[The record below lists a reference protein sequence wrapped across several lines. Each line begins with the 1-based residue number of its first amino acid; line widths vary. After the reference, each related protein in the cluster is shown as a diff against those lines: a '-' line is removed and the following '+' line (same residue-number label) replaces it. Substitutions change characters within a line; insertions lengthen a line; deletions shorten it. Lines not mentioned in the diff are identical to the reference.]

1 MRSRDFS
8 GGLHPAVILWMAV
21 GWLGFAV
28 LPWFGIEDGFFGFS
42 WLFKGYPLD
51 SKFAPALVLNLKG
64 EKLWLAP
71 LGALLAAPLLL
82 WGRKKSDPLFSTL
95 LIAIGAAGFA
105 WLLFQ
110 GFAIGL
116 RGWQFGWLQNLFGDL
131 GDRQFGMGYGA
142 LLVGLAFLFLFSL
155 GVAGRGAV
163 GGDVFVVSTIAFV
176 VAAVGLFIFMPIL
189 QMLANAL
196 MTADGSYSLGTFL
209 GKLFSARLW
218 GLDCLAGG
226 SRCGVAWNSLLL
238 AVLVGILTTVLG
250 LMFALVVTRTG
261 FRHGKFLRAL
271 TVLPIITP
279 PFVIG
284 LAIVLLFGLSGAVTQ
299 TVADIFGLQP
309 TRWVYGLPGLLIAQ
323 LLAFTPIAFLVL
335 IGVVEGVSP
344 SMEEAAQ
351 TLRANRWQTF
361 WTVSLPLMRPG
372 LANAFLLGFIESM
385 ADFGNPLVL
394 GGNFD
399 VLSTEIF
406 FAIVGAQNDEA
417 QAAILALVLLAFT
430 LVAFYAQRFWLGK
443 KSYTTLSGKG
453 DAGVHPQLPAG
464 LRRAVFAVAGFWALF
479 TILVY
484 ATIFYGSFVKLWGVD
499 HSLTFAHY
507 IKAFSV
513 GWNEFGIHWKGS
525 AWSSFWTTMMIALIS
540 APLTAAIGLLTAYLL
555 VRQNFSGKNAFE
567 FGTMLSFAIPGTVIG
582 VSYVIAFNVPPI
594 ELTGTGII
602 LVLSFIFRNMPV
614 GVRAGVASMSQID
627 RSLDESSL
635 TLGANSWQTF
645 RKVVLPLLRPAI
657 LAALVY
663 SFVRAMTAIS
673 AVIFLVSARYDM
685 STSYIVGRVENN
697 EYGIAIAYSAVLIGV
712 MLAVVGLMQL
722 LVGRRNIGRRG
733 QHGDPQSGGWRSNV
747 SLPGTGRNQPAFS
760 GGG

>member
-1 MRSRDFS
+1 MRVRTATSA
-8 GGLHPAVILWMAV
+8 LHPTVVLWTAV
-21 GWLGFAV
+21 GLVGYAL
-28 LPWFGIEDGFFGFS
+28 LPWYGLESNFFTLS
-42 WLFKGYPLD
+42 WLLDGYPHD
-51 SKFAPALVLNLKG
+51 DDVAPALFLVLQG

-71 LGALLAAPLLL
+71 LGPLLLAPLLL
-82 WGRKKSDPLFSTL
+82 WGRRKSDPFFGNL
-95 LIAIGAAGFA
+95 LIVVGATGVAYF
-105 WLLFQ
+105 LLQ
-110 GFAIGL
+110 GFGIGL
-116 RGWQFGWLQNLFGDL
+116 RGFQWQWLTWLVGELD
-131 GDRQFGMGYGA
+131 DRQFGMGWGA
-142 LLVGLAFLFLFSL
+142 LLVSGAFLFLFTL
-155 GVAGRGAV
+155 GLAARGAV
-163 GGDVFVVSTIAFV
+163 AGDEFVVGSIGFV
-176 VAAVGLFIFMPIL
+176 VAVVTIFIFMPIG
-189 QMLANAL
+189 QMLGSAL
-196 MTADGSYSLGTFL
+196 LTQEGDYSLPIFL
-209 GKLFSARLW
+209 AKLSSDRLW
-218 GLDCLAGG
+218 NLGCLFGG
-226 SRCGVAWNSLLL
+226 PRCGVAWNSLFL
-238 AVLVGILTTVLG
+238 AILVGVMTTALG
-250 LMFALVVTRTG
+250 LVFALVVTRTG
-261 FRHGKFLRAL
+261 FRYGALLRAL

-284 LAIVLLFGLSGAVTQ
+284 LAIILLFGLSGAINLGFAELIGVS
-299 TVADIFGLQP
+299 P
-309 TRWVYGLPGLLIAQ
+309 TRWIYGLPGLLMAQ
-323 LLAFTPIAFLVL
+323 VLAFTPIAFLVM
-335 IGVVEGVSP
+335 IGVVEGISP

-361 WTVSLPLMRPG
+361 ITVSLPLMRPG

-406 FAIVGAQNDEA
+406 FAIVGAQYDQA
-417 QAAILALVLLAFT
+417 QAAILALVLLFFT
-430 LVAFYAQRFWLGK
+430 LGAFYAQRFWLGK
-443 KSYTTLSGKG
+443 KSYTTVSGKG
-453 DAGVHPQLPAG
+453 DAGVHPLLPATFRN
-464 LRRAVFAVAGFWALF
+464 LVIAVAAVWTLF
-479 TILVY
+479 TLLIY

-499 HSLTFAHY
+499 FSLTFEHY
-507 IKAFSV
+507 VKAFSI
-513 GWNEFGIHWKGS
+513 GWNEFGVHWRGS
-525 AWSSFWTTMMIALIS
+525 AWSSFWTTMEIALIS

-555 VRQNFSGKNAFE
+555 VRQNFAGKDAFE
-567 FGTMLSFAIPGTVIG
+567 FATMLSFAIPGTVIG

-673 AVIFLVSARYDM
+673 AIIFLVSAQYDM

-712 MLAVVGLMQL
+712 MLAVIGLMQL
-722 LVGRRNIGRRG
+722 AVGSRMIGRRG
-733 QHGDPQSGGWRSNV
+733 LDGDLAQSRTNV
-747 SLPGTGRNQPAFS
+747 SQSVVARPQPAIS